1 MDNLNGKIRS
11 LAHRYFEASE
21 NAEKF
26 IFNYQELKLNIEVPF
41 KKRKSLH
48 ESVLNTINIAKE
60 KEQQYKGYLENANA

>member
-1 MDNLNGKIRS
+1 MDNLNTKIRT
-11 LAHRYFEASE
+11 LAHRYFDASE

-48 ESVLNTINIAKE
+48 ESVLNTINIA
-60 KEQQYKGYLENANA
+60 